1 MARRSKRDPEP
12 AKFVQ
17 QVNDVSVEAPPA
29 EAEPAP
35 PSGVVIL
42 TCEQEGGAVFPIET
56 TLAALTGEGVALPN
70 YVRRVSVRL
79 A

>member
-1 MARRSKRDPEP
+1 LEDLVMARRKRDPEP

-17 QVNDVSVEAPPA
+17 QVNDVSVEAPQEMPHPA
-29 EAEPAP
+29 
-35 PSGVVIL
+35 IL
-42 TCEQEGGAVFPIET
+42 RCEQEGGAVSEIET
-56 TLAALTGEGVALPN
+56 TMAVLTGEGVALPN